1 MKTAAKTANPV
12 STQPSAAAERAAT
25 LIFRAHRCCNPEH
38 SEDLTNVMAHAAL
51 IDREMES
58 SPKVRAANRRIKQL
72 ETALQLHLDFLAS
85 LPKGWLGH
93 TTGDIGL
100 LNQAY
105 IQSRKLGM
113 KV

>member
-1 MKTAAKTANPV
+1 MKTAAKTAKSV

-25 LIFRAHRCCNPEH
+25 LIFRAHHCCSPEH
-38 SEDLTNVMAHAAL
+38 SIDRTNVMAHASI

-58 SPKVRAANRRIKQL
+58 SPTMRAANERIAQL

-93 TTGDIGL
+93 TTADIGL
-100 LNQAY
+100 LNDAY
-105 IQSRKLGM
+105 IASRKLGM